1 MTAGYDA
8 LAELAERELEL
19 VAAQAVDELPAL
31 HARRAALVAAL
42 PATPPPDA
50 RPALERAAQL
60 QQLVT
65 AVLEDHVREAGG
77 ELRRIARGRTAMHGY
92 AAHSEPP
99 KLVDR
104 AG

>member
-8 LAELAERELEL
+8 LADLAERELEL
-19 VAAQAVDELPAL
+19 VAAGAVDELPAL
-31 HARRAALVAAL
+31 HARRSALVAAL
-42 PATPPPDA
+42 PAAPPPAA

-65 AVLEDHVREAGG
+65 DVLEEHVRDAGG
-77 ELRRIARGRTAMHGY
+77 ELRRVARGRTAMHGY
-92 AAHSEPP
+92 APHAEPA